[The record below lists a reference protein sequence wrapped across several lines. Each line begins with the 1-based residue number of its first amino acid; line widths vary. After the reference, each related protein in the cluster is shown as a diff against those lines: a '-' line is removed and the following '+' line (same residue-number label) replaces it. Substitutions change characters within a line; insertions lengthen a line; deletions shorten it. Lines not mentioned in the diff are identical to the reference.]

1 MASGYLKP
9 WVAALNVLLAA
20 EVALAGADVV
30 HLCSLLLREGPRAL
44 GRVRAGIAEWMEA
57 QGFETLA
64 DFRGRMSALAVP
76 NPAEFE
82 RGNYVQVLDSF
93 KSATGVMI

>member
-1 MASGYLKP
+1 
-9 WVAALNVLLAA
+9 
-20 EVALAGADVV
+20 
-30 HLCSLLLREGPRAL
+30 
-44 GRVRAGIAEWMEA
+44 MED
-57 QGFETLA
+57 QGFETLE

-93 KSATGVMI
+93 TSASGVRV

>member
-1 MASGYLKP
+1 MA
-9 WVAALNVLLAA
+9 
-20 EVALAGADVV
+20 E
-30 HLCSLLLREGPRAL
+30 
-44 GRVRAGIAEWMEA
+44 

-82 RGNYVQVLDSF
+82 RGNYVQVLDSYRA
-93 KSATGVMI
+93 SSGVLV